1 MSEYNL
7 EILTFIMFG
16 MVTFSAVFYNGL
28 SLVQKMM
35 LVYMFLFTL
44 HEWEETR
51 FPGGFAKLMLKF
63 FKLKT
68 TPNQIHAAHI
78 PVTILLIIITFV
90 PFFTQYT
97 LLALV
102 PVYLGL
108 FETFIHI
115 IGIKLHKMEKPY
127 TPGLITAMC
136 LGLTSI
142 ISLLNLSNNNLL
154 QSWDYVWGILIMFLC
169 FGAMQRT
176 VIAIYG
182 LGYKDLIAN
191 LKNNQ

>member
-1 MSEYNL
+1 MREYNL

-16 MVTFSAVFYNGL
+16 MLTFSALFYNCL
-28 SLVQKMM
+28 NLVQKTM

-51 FPGGFAKLMLKF
+51 LPGGFAKLMLKF
-63 FKLKT
+63 FKLKA
-68 TPNQIHAAHI
+68 TPTQIHAAHI
-78 PVTILLIIITFV
+78 PVTVLLIIITFV

-97 LLALV
+97 LLTLV

-127 TPGLITAMC
+127 TPGLITALC

-142 ISLLNLSNNNLL
+142 IAMINFSSNHLL
-154 QSWDYVWGILIMFLC
+154 QSWDYVWGLLIMFIC

-182 LGYKDLIAN
+182 LGYKDLIDN
-191 LKNNQ
+191 LK

>member
-1 MSEYNL
+1 M
-7 EILTFIMFG
+7 
-16 MVTFSAVFYNGL
+16 
-28 SLVQKMM
+28 
-35 LVYMFLFTL
+35 
-44 HEWEETR
+44 
-51 FPGGFAKLMLKF
+51 
-63 FKLKT
+63 
-68 TPNQIHAAHI
+68 
-78 PVTILLIIITFV
+78 
-90 PFFTQYT
+90 
-97 LLALV
+97 ALV

-115 IGIKLHKMEKPY
+115 IGIKLHKIEKPY